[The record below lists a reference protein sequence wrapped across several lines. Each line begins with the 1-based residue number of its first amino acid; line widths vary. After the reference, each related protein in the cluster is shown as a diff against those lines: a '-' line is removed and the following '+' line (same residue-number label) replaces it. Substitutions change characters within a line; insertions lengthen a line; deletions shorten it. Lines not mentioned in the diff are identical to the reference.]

1 MCACCGATLPFC
13 CGLMVA
19 VLAARL
25 LAGLLLVPNTDAWLN
40 DVTFIV
46 PAKQEQPGAVAQ
58 TISIDCTSAGGAI
71 QTVSATYG
79 SPCAP
84 ASDPCRD
91 PKIAPGSSCSPC
103 EGVKPNNYLQVLQ
116 DQCDGKLKCDVS
128 TCPCPKAATCSPDAT
143 GCAPE
148 DPAHGYIKGV
158 TVVYHC
164 GPASWGIEFVGL
176 LLFGGAGYLGLG
188 LLYARR
194 VQGRKPA
201 AAPGG
206 GNSKL
211 GALSIHPHAS
221 QWAEIA
227 VLVQDGVAYS
237 RGNRKIGSER
247 GVVSRGHHSKD
258 SRREKAAGGSRE
270 PAARSTNK
278 AKKSKEK
285 RSRGSER
292 EGLDE
297 PLQPA
302 TMAAPAA
309 AATGVGDA
317 KAGMADSAA
326 GGGGRWVHVPG

>member
-1 MCACCGATLPFC
+1 
-13 CGLMVA
+13 MVA

-40 DVTFIV
+40 DVTLIV

-84 ASDPCRD
+84 APDPCRD
-91 PKIAPGSSCSPC
+91 PQIAPGSSCSPC
-103 EGVKPNNYLQVLQ
+103 EGVKPDNYLQVLQ

-176 LLFGGAGYLGLG
+176 LLFGGACYLGLG

-211 GALSIHPHAS
+211 GVLSIHPHAS

-237 RGNRKIGSER
+237 RGSRKIGSER
-247 GVVSRGHHSKD
+247 GAVLPDQGVMSRGHRSKD
-258 SRREKAAGGSRE
+258 SRREKAVGGSRE
-270 PAARSTNK
+270 PNARSTNK

-285 RSRGSER
+285 RSRGRGSER

-297 PLQPA
+297 PLHPA
-302 TMAAPAA
+302 AVAAPAA
-309 AATGVGDA
+309 VATGVGA
-317 KAGMADSAA
+317 TKAGIVDSAA